1 MVRVTLADMTPTLA
15 QLEGDLHP
23 TLARLRATEPVAWV
37 PALSAW
43 LVTRYD
49 LADQVLRDPGTF
61 TVDDPRFST
70 ARVVGTSMLSLDGP
84 EHARHRAPFHRSLR
98 PADRFAPFVAQETR
112 RLVAA
117 LPPGRAELRRG
128 LAGPLAV
135 AVVADALHL
144 SGVDTATVL
153 GWYDAI
159 VSAVSGVSAGRPI
172 PPEGPAAFAALRSR
186 IDSAVPGLDI
196 DETASNTAVLM
207 FGGIETTE
215 GMISNL
221 AFHVLSNPDA
231 LRALRA
237 DPSLIGAAVE
247 ESLRFEPAAA
257 VVDRYATRDARL
269 GGAMIR
275 RGDQVTV
282 SIAGA
287 NRDPDVFAEPDRFDI
302 HRPNAHQHLAFAR
315 GPHVCVGMDLARL
328 EAATALRAV
337 LELPGLRL
345 AEAQAPRGLVF
356 RKPPAV
362 HVLWNHRRIR
372 PRPGDDRQG

>member
-1 MVRVTLADMTPTLA
+1 MARITRHPCQAEIVTITIEE
-15 QLEGDLHP
+15 LEGDLHP
-23 TLARLRATEPVAWV
+23 VLARLRVTEPVAWLPV
-37 PALSAW
+37 LSAW

-49 LADQVLRDPGTF
+49 LADQVLRDTATF

-70 ARVVGTSMLSLDGP
+70 ALVVGPSMLSLDGA
-84 EHARHRAPFHRSLR
+84 EHARHRAAFHGALR
-98 PADRFAPFVAQETR
+98 PADRFAPFVTDETR

-117 LPPGRAELRRG
+117 LPPGHAELRRG

-135 AVVADALHL
+135 AVVADALGL
-144 SGVDTATVL
+144 PEVDTGTVL
-153 GWYDAI
+153 RWYDAI

-172 PPEGPAAFAALRSR
+172 PPEGPAAFAALRER
-186 IDSAVPGLDI
+186 IESAVPGLDL

-221 AFHVLSNPDA
+221 VVHVLSNRDELDA
-231 LRALRA
+231 IRA
-237 DPSLIGAAVE
+237 DHSLIGAAVE
-247 ESLRFEPAAA
+247 ESLRLEPAAA
-257 VVDRYATRDARL
+257 VVDRYATRDVVV
-269 GGAMIR
+269 GGAEIR

-302 HRPNAHQHLAFAR
+302 RRPNVRRHLAFAR
-315 GPHVCVGMDLARL
+315 GPHVCIGMDLARL
-328 EAATALRAV
+328 EAATALAAL
-337 LELPGLRL
+337 LELPGLHL
-345 AEAQAPRGLVF
+345 AEDTAARGLVF

-362 HVLWNHRRIR
+362 RLRWH
-372 PRPGDDRQG
+372 P

>member
-1 MVRVTLADMTPTLA
+1 MAHITRHACQAGLVTVTVEDLERDPHPLLA
-15 QLEGDLHP
+15 E
-23 TLARLRATEPVAWV
+23 LRATEPVAWL

-49 LADQVLRDPGTF
+49 LADQVLREPATF

-70 ARVVGTSMLSLDGP
+70 ALVVGPSMLSLDGA
-84 EHARHRAPFHRSLR
+84 EHARHRSPFHRSLR
-98 PADRFAPFVAQETR
+98 PADRFAAFVADETR

-135 AVVADALHL
+135 AVVAEALGV
-144 SGVDTATVL
+144 SGADTATVL

-159 VSAVSGVSAGRPI
+159 VSAVSGVSAGHPI
-172 PPEGPAAFAALRSR
+172 PPEGPAAFAALRAR
-186 IDSAVPGLDI
+186 IETAVPGLDL

-215 GMISNL
+215 GMIANL
-221 AFHVLSNPDA
+221 VVHVLSNADARDA
-231 LRALRA
+231 LRADR
-237 DPSLIGAAVE
+237 SLIRAAVE
-247 ESLRFEPAAA
+247 ESLRLEPAAA
-257 VVDRYATRDARL
+257 VVDRYATRDVDL
-269 GGAMIR
+269 GGVAIR
-275 RGDQVTV
+275 PGDQVTV

-302 HRPNAHQHLAFAR
+302 RRPNARQHLAFAR
-315 GPHVCVGMDLARL
+315 GPHVCIGMDLARL
-328 EAATALRAV
+328 EAATALAAL
-337 LELPGLRL
+337 LELPDLRL
-345 AEAQAPRGLVF
+345 AAEASPRGLVF

-362 HVLWNHRRIR
+362 NVRWQ
-372 PRPGDDRQG
+372 P

>member
-1 MVRVTLADMTPTLA
+1 MAQVTRRPCQAGSVTVTVDE
-15 QLEGDLHP
+15 LERDPHP
-23 TLARLRATEPVAWV
+23 ALARLRATEPVAWL

-49 LADQVLRDPGTF
+49 LADHVLRDPATF

-70 ARVVGTSMLSLDGP
+70 ALVVGPSMLSLDGA
-84 EHARHRAPFHRSLR
+84 EHARHRGPFHRSLR
-98 PADRFAPFVAQETR
+98 PPDRFSPLVVDETR

-117 LPPGRAELRRG
+117 LPPGRAELRRD

-135 AVVADALHL
+135 AVVTAALGI
-144 SGVDTATVL
+144 SGADTATVL

-159 VSAVSGVSAGRPI
+159 VSAVSGVSAGRAI
-172 PPEGPAAFAALRSR
+172 PPEGPAAFAALRAR
-186 IDSAVPGLDI
+186 IVSAVPGLDL

-221 AFHVLSNPDA
+221 AVHVLSNPDA

-237 DPSLIGAAVE
+237 DRGLIPAAVE
-247 ESLRFEPAAA
+247 ESLRLEPAAA
-257 VVDRYATRDARL
+257 VVERYATRDVEL
-269 GGAMIR
+269 GGAAIR

-287 NRDPDVFAEPDRFDI
+287 NRDPGAFAEPDRFDI
-302 HRPNAHQHLAFAR
+302 HRANARQQLAFAR
-315 GPHVCVGMDLARL
+315 GPHVCIGMDLARL
-328 EAATALRAV
+328 EAATALAAL

-345 AEAQAPRGLVF
+345 SGDTAAHGLVF

-362 HVLWNHRRIR
+362 HVLWQPADEA
-372 PRPGDDRQG
+372 PR

>member
-1 MVRVTLADMTPTLA
+1 MAHITRYPCQAGIVTVTVEE
-15 QLEGDLHP
+15 LERDPHP
-23 TLARLRATEPVAWV
+23 VLARLRATEPVGWL

-49 LADQVLRDPGTF
+49 LADQVLRDPTTF

-70 ARVVGTSMLSLDGP
+70 ALVVGPSMLSLDGA
-84 EHARHRAPFHRSLR
+84 EHARHRGPFHRSLR
-98 PADRFAPFVAQETR
+98 PADRFAAFVADETR

-135 AVVADALHL
+135 AVVAEALGV
-144 SGVDTATVL
+144 SGADTATVL

-159 VSAVSGVSAGRPI
+159 VSAVSGVSAGYPI
-172 PPEGPAAFAALRSR
+172 PPEGPAAFAALRAR
-186 IDSAVPGLDI
+186 IETAVPGLDL

-215 GMISNL
+215 GMITNL
-221 AFHVLSNPDA
+221 VVHVLSNPDA
-231 LRALRA
+231 RDALRA
-237 DPSLIGAAVE
+237 DRSLIGAAVE
-247 ESLRFEPAAA
+247 ESLRLEPAAA
-257 VVDRYATRDARL
+257 VVDRYATRDVDL
-269 GGAMIR
+269 GGARIR
-275 RGDQVTV
+275 RGDQVTLSV
-282 SIAGA
+282 AGA

-302 HRPNAHQHLAFAR
+302 RRPNARQHLAFAR
-315 GPHVCVGMDLARL
+315 GPHVCIGMDLARL
-328 EAATALRAV
+328 EAATALAAL

-345 AEAQAPRGLVF
+345 AGDAAPRGLVF

-362 HVLWNHRRIR
+362 NVLWQPLAPQR
-372 PRPGDDRQG
+372 